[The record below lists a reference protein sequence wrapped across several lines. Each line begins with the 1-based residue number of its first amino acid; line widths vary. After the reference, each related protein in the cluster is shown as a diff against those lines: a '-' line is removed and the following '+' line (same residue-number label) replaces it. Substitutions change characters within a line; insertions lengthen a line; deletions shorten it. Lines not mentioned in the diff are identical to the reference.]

1 MEKQIIPPDY
11 NNIDLAHSF
20 TNNVKQAISKK
31 LDALYDDILN
41 KVKRSS
47 IEGRYIINIVIEPE
61 HLQNK
66 DINFIKKW
74 LTYRLAATGLMVK
87 IKKPWWSYNI
97 YINIKLIT
105 DNLIFIP

>member
-1 MEKQIIPPDY
+1 MEKQIRPPDY

-20 TNNVKQAISKK
+20 ANNVKQAINKK
-31 LDALYDDILN
+31 LEALYDDILN
-41 KVKRSS
+41 KIKQSS
-47 IEGRYIINIVIEPE
+47 MKGNYNINILITPK
-61 HLQNK
+61 HLVNK

-74 LTYRLAATGLMVK
+74 LTHRLAATGLIVK

-105 DNLIFIP
+105 DDTYI